1 MINIP
6 KGTKD
11 MLPAD
16 SYKWHAVE
24 AVARSVARR
33 YNVKQI
39 RTPVFESAELYLRS
53 IGDETDIVNKEMYI
67 FEDKRGRR
75 LALRPEGTAGVV
87 RSFVENN
94 LGETLPLKV
103 FYIESLYRY
112 EQPQAGRYR
121 EHHQF
126 GAEFF
131 GSPLP
136 SFDIEIISMA
146 HDFLR
151 EIGFKGGGL
160 TLELNSIGC
169 PTCRT
174 EYNKALRKF
183 LADNTDKLCD
193 DCKRRATTNPL
204 RALDCKVKPCRE
216 IYKSAPSI
224 RDYLCG
230 DCKAHHKAVTDGLD
244 AAGISYTETPDLV
257 RGLDYYTR
265 TVFEFVRGGL
275 TLLGGGRYDGLCES
289 LGGKP
294 TPCVGFGCGL
304 ERLIDGAEKSG
315 IAFERPAPDVY
326 VAAQCDGARGE
337 CARIVRELRDGGL
350 AAETDIMGKSLK
362 AQFKYADRQGY
373 KYVITLGESE
383 LESGVYTA
391 KRMADGAT
399 YEIRKTDVLGDVRR
413 II

>member
-16 SYKWHAVE
+16 SHKWHAVE

-103 FYIESLYRY
+103 YYIESLYRY

-151 EIGFKGGGL
+151 EIGFDGDGL
-160 TLELNSIGC
+160 TLELNTIG
-169 PTCRT
+169 
-174 EYNKALRKF
+174 
-183 LADNTDKLCD
+183 
-193 DCKRRATTNPL
+193 
-204 RALDCKVKPCRE
+204 
-216 IYKSAPSI
+216 
-224 RDYLCG
+224 
-230 DCKAHHKAVTDGLD
+230 
-244 AAGISYTETPDLV
+244 
-257 RGLDYYTR
+257 
-265 TVFEFVRGGL
+265 
-275 TLLGGGRYDGLCES
+275 
-289 LGGKP
+289 
-294 TPCVGFGCGL
+294 
-304 ERLIDGAEKSG
+304 
-315 IAFERPAPDVY
+315 
-326 VAAQCDGARGE
+326 
-337 CARIVRELRDGGL
+337 
-350 AAETDIMGKSLK
+350 
-362 AQFKYADRQGY
+362 
-373 KYVITLGESE
+373 
-383 LESGVYTA
+383 
-391 KRMADGAT
+391 
-399 YEIRKTDVLGDVRR
+399 
-413 II
+413 

>member
-16 SYKWHAVE
+16 SHKWHAVE

-39 RTPVFESAELYLRS
+39 RTPVFENAELYLRS
-53 IGDETDIVNKEMYI
+53 IGDETDIVNKEMY
-67 FEDKRGRR
+67 RR

-244 AAGISYTETPDLV
+244 AAGISYTETPGLV

-326 VAAQCDGARGE
+326 GAVRRR
-337 CARIVRELRDGGL
+337 ARRVREDSARAARRRSCRRDRYHGQEPESAVQIRGQAGL
-350 AAETDIMGKSLK
+350 
-362 AQFKYADRQGY
+362 
-373 KYVITLGESE
+373 
-383 LESGVYTA
+383 
-391 KRMADGAT
+391 
-399 YEIRKTDVLGDVRR
+399 
-413 II
+413 